1 MSNALTRRTFTLAT
15 LGAAFAP
22 SAPALAQAREKVMIA
37 WLPIMQTT
45 AFYVAQEEKL
55 FEKAGIEVEAV
66 RFEAPNQIIDA
77 LVSGRAEVGAP
88 GTAAGITVLAE
99 VKFPGTFKVFGL
111 QGGGIKIGRINDG
124 LIVASNS
131 SIASF
136 SDLKGKTL
144 GHLPGIQ
151 WRTISRHMVRK
162 AGLDP
167 DRDVRLVE
175 LAVGLQVP
183 AVISGSADATLS
195 LEPAGSIA
203 TALGEA
209 KRAVTNAC
217 ASVIADPFYSGV
229 SVLTTKFVTERPAVA
244 RKIVMV
250 LDEATRLAESD
261 FARFRKVLPKYTA
274 IKAWQV
280 DVVAQPYLRPFA
292 DLGDTDL
299 ASYQALVDV
308 FAAEGVL
315 KNPIKV
321 SDVILRKGEIGL

>member
-131 SIASF
+131 SIARVKTASRCCVGCSF
-136 SDLKGKTL
+136 MIRGC
-144 GHLPGIQ
+144 
-151 WRTISRHMVRK
+151 
-162 AGLDP
+162 
-167 DRDVRLVE
+167 RLQR
-175 LAVGLQVP
+175 GGGGG
-183 AVISGSADATLS
+183 GSVL
-195 LEPAGSIA
+195 
-203 TALGEA
+203 ALG
-209 KRAVTNAC
+209 
-217 ASVIADPFYSGV
+217 
-229 SVLTTKFVTERPAVA
+229 
-244 RKIVMV
+244 
-250 LDEATRLAESD
+250 
-261 FARFRKVLPKYTA
+261 
-274 IKAWQV
+274 
-280 DVVAQPYLRPFA
+280 
-292 DLGDTDL
+292 
-299 ASYQALVDV
+299 
-308 FAAEGVL
+308 
-315 KNPIKV
+315 
-321 SDVILRKGEIGL
+321 